1 MMIRKHFTL
10 GLLLLLILTNIQAQK
25 VKYNE
30 TDLLG
35 KWKSYKVT
43 TLDGK
48 DGSDI
53 TFDEK
58 PFNKKVMMNFI
69 NKDSMLFSINGSEKY
84 KMKYSL
90 RGNKIII
97 SYRKYIIEKLEKK
110 LLILKEEKVLPTRIY
125 LKKDDG

>member
-1 MMIRKHFTL
+1 MIRKHFTL